1 MKNDISTLFKYDRP
15 GRTWMKAFMKH
26 SKLSLKK
33 ASMICN
39 SWKSNDGNLFVI
51 YNCYD
56 KLETLFDAN
65 PDLNPDNIWNCDE
78 SRFPTDP
85 GKSKVLAPHNKP
97 GFKLFYGE
105 HRENSSLQC

>member
-1 MKNDISTLFKYDRP
+1 
-15 GRTWMKAFMKH
+15 MKH
-26 SKLSLKK
+26 NKSSLKK

-39 SWKSNDGNLFVI
+39 SQKPNNRNLFVI

-56 KLETLFDAN
+56 KLATLFDAN

-85 GKSKVLAPHNKP
+85 GKSKVHVINLI
-97 GFKLFYGE
+97 
-105 HRENSSLQC
+105 SSCPMVHAGKV